1 MDVAILGV
9 GMNGHVGMN
18 EPGTPINTRSHVTEL
33 APTTQQV
40 GQKYFV
46 KEQKLTKGITLGLKT
61 LMEAKNIMLLISG
74 KHKADITQKI
84 LEDAVSEDL
93 PATLLRNH
101 PALKIYLDSD
111 AASKIIAL

>member
-1 MDVAILGV
+1 
-9 GMNGHVGMN
+9 
-18 EPGTPINTRSHVTEL
+18 
-33 APTTQQV
+33 V
-40 GQKYFV
+40 GQKYFA